1 MRYQIEKTLLRGQS
15 RNNGPDSTAT
25 ILQTEGL
32 TPQDALTRALLQ
44 DHAELVDEIHT
55 LGTEAF
61 AAAKK
66 RDDLWLY
73 RIEQLAS

>member
-15 RNNGPDSTAT
+15 SSRGSETSAT

-32 TPQDALTRALLQ
+32 SPRDALTRALLQ